1 VRSLQLSDLYKPLTA
16 HPFERTAAYW
26 EAAPCAALQPYI
38 RCFWGTVQPIFVPE
52 TGVSDLV
59 IPDTC
64 CDVIFTVNHTDNTV
78 DSAFCGTSDL
88 SFSAYTYTQKPYLRS
103 VFGIRFYAW
112 SAVVFSEDTLRDS
125 KNETSHA
132 DSHFSALRKTLAPQ
146 LFDVPA
152 LSARIRL
159 AEDFLLRHMHPE
171 RSSPL
176 VGNAIYEMLA
186 HRGNLRTETLSR
198 TLHISRRQ
206 IERRFA
212 EETGFS
218 PKQLSNLIRYQSL
231 WDGLLHR
238 RFRSLSDAALEL
250 GYTDQAHLSRKFKR
264 FHTMTIR
271 DALHYSAKDVAFLQD
286 NPSLP
291 P

>member
-1 VRSLQLSDLYKPLTA
+1 MQLSDLYQPLTA
-16 HPFERTAAYW
+16 HPFERTVSYW
-26 EAAPCAALQPYI
+26 EAAPCAALKPYI
-38 RCFWGTVQPIFVPE
+38 HCFWGTVHPFFAPE

-64 CDVIFTVNHTDNTV
+64 CDVIFTVNHTENTV
-78 DSAFCGTSDL
+78 DSAFCGTSDT
-88 SFSAYTYTQKPYLRS
+88 SFSAFSYMQKPHLRS
-103 VFGIRFYAW
+103 VFAIRFYAW
-112 SAVVFSEDTLRDS
+112 GAVVFSEDTLRDS

-132 DSHFSALRKTLAPQ
+132 DTHFSALRKTLAPQ

-152 LSARIRL
+152 LSARIRI
-159 AEDFLLRHMHPE
+159 AEEFLLQHMHPE

-176 VGNAIYEMLA
+176 VSNAIYEMLS

-198 TLHISRRQ
+198 TLHISQRQ

-231 WDGLLHR
+231 WDGLLHH
-238 RFRSLSDAALEL
+238 RFHSLADAALEL
-250 GYTDQAHLSRKFKR
+250 GYTDQAHLSHEFKR
-264 FHTMTIR
+264 FHTMNIH
-271 DALHYSAKDVAFLQD
+271 DALLYAAKDVAFLQD
-286 NPSLP
+286 NHPLSP
-291 P
+291 